1 MSTIPSHDNEPQK
14 SPKPWYK
21 RWWGIALIVLVAF
34 FLFGGILNALGFEGD
49 TTDTAAGEQTTT
61 NAPEESTSATEQP
74 SSDPATSASPEPES
88 TTSEAPASS
97 ERPTPAAAVRHE
109 RCVDDDG
116 TAEMV
121 TGILNDPGMTIKNPQ
136 LIKDGNDTW
145 IGAGLVDGTGRDESR
160 SDVWLLRDGTLYAVS
175 GGARNNSSAAQ
186 AAGVS
191 MADDLPA
198 GVDRCVVAE
207 SMGF

>member
-1 MSTIPSHDNEPQK
+1 
-14 SPKPWYK
+14 
-21 RWWGIALIVLVAF
+21 
-34 FLFGGILNALGFEGD
+34 
-49 TTDTAAGEQTTT
+49 
-61 NAPEESTSATEQP
+61 
-74 SSDPATSASPEPES
+74 
-88 TTSEAPASS
+88 
-97 ERPTPAAAVRHE
+97 
-109 RCVDDDG
+109 
-116 TAEMV
+116 MV